1 MFHFFYNNF
10 ADCLISRLHPSYIHS
25 RIRELKKDFTLR
37 VLLCLVDLEDNAK
50 VINALTKIA
59 VVNDLSMLLVWS
71 NEEAARK

>member
-1 MFHFFYNNF
+1 
-10 ADCLISRLHPSYIHS
+10 
-25 RIRELKKDFTLR
+25 